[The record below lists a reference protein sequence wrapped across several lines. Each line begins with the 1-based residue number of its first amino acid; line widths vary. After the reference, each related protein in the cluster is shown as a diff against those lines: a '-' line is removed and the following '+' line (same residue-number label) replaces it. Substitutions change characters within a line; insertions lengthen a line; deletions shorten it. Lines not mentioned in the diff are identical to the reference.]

1 MTRARLI
8 VLLRSKAVWGTVF
21 TAGAW
26 LAQQPKLGIAEI
38 VQALGMVLSAA
49 GFRDAITKAMQGP

>member
-1 MTRARLI
+1 MNRLV
-8 VLLRSKAVWGTVF
+8 VLLRSKTVWG
-21 TAGAW
+21 AILASGAW
-26 LAQQPKLGIAEI
+26 LAQQPHLGIAEI